1 LKLGIA
7 KEDEKKVDGNER
19 KRSRKE
25 GTKIKRERMV
35 ATLLFWF

>member
-1 LKLGIA
+1 
-7 KEDEKKVDGNER
+7 VDGNER

-25 GTKIKRERMV
+25 GTKIERERRV